1 MRTIQ
6 LKVKED
12 TARKVSQLSPK
23 EKESLAHMIDLW
35 VQDERTLREVM
46 DDISTYAKQQ
56 GLTPELLE
64 KLLKEE

>member
-23 EKESLAHMIDLW
+23 EKETLAQMIDFW
-35 VQDERTLREVM
+35 VQDKRTLRAVM
-46 DDISTYAKQQ
+46 DDMSAYAKQQ